1 MALQLMQEPE
11 RGIPGK
17 TGSSPLR
24 NSARFPAAR
33 IYPLAQGRY
42 SMHPLIHSVLNRI
55 ALKHTPL
62 LNEAEAITLAC
73 LPDQDTLDIL
83 AAAAAARAAFGPEAG
98 SSCGI
103 VNAKS
108 GQCPENCAF
117 CAQSAHHRGSAP
129 VYPLLS
135 ADELLRRAEELARA
149 GVSRFGIVTSGT
161 ALADRELDSLCAAAE
176 HILRNVDIR
185 LCGSLGMLTEERAR
199 RLKQAGF
206 TRYHHNLETAASH
219 FEAICTTHAYT
230 EDIAGLRAARRAG
243 LELCSCGIFGLG
255 ESREQRV
262 ELGLTLAAE
271 GVDSLPVNFLK
282 AIPGT
287 PLEGTPPLP
296 PKEALRCIALMR
308 LLNPGKDVVV
318 CGGREHA
325 LGQWQSWVFAAG
337 ASMIMTGNYLTTAGR
352 AFEED
357 NAMLAELGLRSTKNR
372 GARS

>member
-1 MALQLMQEPE
+1 
-11 RGIPGK
+11 
-17 TGSSPLR
+17 
-24 NSARFPAAR
+24 
-33 IYPLAQGRY
+33 
-42 SMHPLIHSVLNRI
+42 MHTLLHTILKRI
-55 ALKHTPL
+55 AAKQNPL
-62 LNEAEAITLAC
+62 LNEAEAIALAC

-98 SSCGI
+98 ASCGI

-108 GQCPENCAF
+108 GHCPENCAF
-117 CAQSAHHRGSAP
+117 CAQSAHHRGNAP
-129 VYPLLS
+129 VYPLMS
-135 ADELLRRAEELARA
+135 VDELLHRAEELARA

-185 LCGSLGMLTEERAR
+185 LCGSLGMLTEERGR

-219 FEAICTTHAYT
+219 FDAICTTHAYE
-230 EDIAGLRAARRAG
+230 EDILSLRAARRAG

-255 ESREQRV
+255 ESWEQRV

-287 PLEGTPPLP
+287 PLEGTPPP
-296 PKEALRCIALMR
+296 SPREALRCIALMR
-308 LLNPGKDVVV
+308 LLNPGKDVVI

-325 LGQWQSWVFAAG
+325 LGQWQSWAFAAG
-337 ASMIMTGNYLTTAGR
+337 ASMIMTGNYLTTTGC
-352 AFEED
+352 AFAED
-357 NAMLAELGLRSTKNR
+357 HAMLAALGLRAPEHKE
-372 GARS
+372 ARS